1 MTKDSKTDEHVTPS
15 RSERLEAA
23 NPRRVRYVL
32 LLVAVVAQA
41 AGLMITW
48 PLWNLRGEGV
58 PHLPVFQGGPQFS
71 FGWILIGT
79 LLVIPFRPRVG
90 VWLHLVV
97 MVVACLFDQVRT
109 QPQFLAVWVLMAAAV
124 YDLAAVL
131 ARWFL
136 SSLWIWAG
144 VHKWVS
150 PDWFSHRSWNMAFA
164 LGLDCESWAGTVA
177 VLVVVSE
184 FGVGL
189 LAWFRPKWGAIG
201 CVLLHVGIVIY
212 LSPLFRDWNYSVIP
226 WNLATAVVGT
236 WILWRAGEQRSKSG
250 AGNEA
255 VSLLKQR
262 LAFVV
267 MLILP
272 AGFYVGWLDHGYA
285 HVLYSDGIPRGA
297 ITRNDGT
304 VLEIKAW
311 GELAVPFPNE
321 RRLLRQYFDCVA
333 VPGEK
338 LHIRD
343 PRPHLDDVHLKMT
356 KDGIRAISR
365 DDFFS
370 ASPSSSPHEVYGVE
384 LDSVRSIFHLTR
396 VGARLLKREKGLMI
410 YAIEFR
416 PENFQ
421 PELLKHLSGISNVE
435 QIQMAGTPVT
445 DDDLDPLFALPNL
458 SGVGLSNTAVTTAG
472 VRKLLELPKL
482 KHLEAD
488 GIEPGAPR
496 PQFEDSQN

>member
-23 NPRRVRYVL
+23 NPPRRVRYVL

-58 PHLPVFQGGPQFS
+58 PHLPVFQGVPQFS

-184 FGVGL
+184 FGCFLVLGL
-189 LAWFRPKWGAIG
+189 L
-201 CVLLHVGIVIY
+201 LL
-212 LSPLFRDWNYSVIP
+212 
-226 WNLATAVVGT
+226 
-236 WILWRAGEQRSKSG
+236 
-250 AGNEA
+250 
-255 VSLLKQR
+255 SL
-262 LAFVV
+262 
-267 MLILP
+267 
-272 AGFYVGWLDHGYA
+272 
-285 HVLYSDGIPRGA
+285 
-297 ITRNDGT
+297 
-304 VLEIKAW
+304 W
-311 GELAVPFPNE
+311 GEFREGQGNAVADPE
-321 RRLLRQYFDCVA
+321 LLLGRWMLVLVLF
-333 VPGEK
+333 K
-338 LHIRD
+338 R
-343 PRPHLDDVHLKMT
+343 
-356 KDGIRAISR
+356 GIRAC
-365 DDFFS
+365 FQ
-370 ASPSSSPHEVYGVE
+370 Y
-384 LDSVRSIFHLTR
+384 LCR
-396 VGARLLKREKGLMI
+396 V
-410 YAIEFR
+410 
-416 PENFQ
+416 
-421 PELLKHLSGISNVE
+421 
-435 QIQMAGTPVT
+435 
-445 DDDLDPLFALPNL
+445 LP
-458 SGVGLSNTAVTTAG
+458 
-472 VRKLLELPKL
+472 
-482 KHLEAD
+482 
-488 GIEPGAPR
+488 
-496 PQFEDSQN
+496 F